1 MRVNEEVPECVSS
14 CGKRSQYLYTNH
26 AFREKLEKPILK
38 SKNPD
43 AVSQLRRLV
52 QPFLLRR
59 LKKRCPQGTSAQE
72 EYVRKISLSEDE
84 QKLYYAC
91 VQAAVADLGDEQGK
105 LQILAALTRLRQVCC
120 DPGLCFENYEGS
132 TSKLDACVELCE
144 AMVEN
149 GHQILLFSQFTS
161 MLDRLR
167 ERLDALHISN
177 FTLQGSTPKEKR
189 AAMVKAFN
197 AGTAVFM
204 VEGLQLIIAILLMVL
219 GVVIVV
225 NSGKELFNKKKEAA
239 KQAA

>member
-1 MRVNEEVPECVSS
+1 
-14 CGKRSQYLYTNH
+14 
-26 AFREKLEKPILK
+26 
-38 SKNPD
+38 
-43 AVSQLRRLV
+43 
-52 QPFLLRR
+52 
-59 LKKRCPQGTSAQE
+59 
-72 EYVRKISLSEDE
+72 
-84 QKLYYAC
+84 
-91 VQAAVADLGDEQGK
+91 
-105 LQILAALTRLRQVCC
+105 
-120 DPGLCFENYEGS
+120 
-132 TSKLDACVELCE
+132 
-144 AMVEN
+144 
-149 GHQILLFSQFTS
+149 

-225 NSGKELFNKKKEAA
+225 NSGKELFNKKKESA

>member
-1 MRVNEEVPECVSS
+1 MQLNGKILS
-14 CGKRSQYLYTNH
+14 CWL
-26 AFREKLEKPILK
+26 
-38 SKNPD
+38 
-43 AVSQLRRLV
+43 
-52 QPFLLRR
+52 LLRR
-59 LKKRCPQGTSAQE
+59 LKKDVLKELPPKE

-120 DPGLCFENYEGS
+120 DPGLCFENYEGP

-144 AMVEN
+144 AMAEN

-219 GVVIVV
+219 GVIIVYT
-225 NSGKELFNKKKEAA
+225 SGKELFQKKSVKNAQVKNA
-239 KQAA
+239 